1 MKYLFF
7 SFRPTHW
14 LKNLIIFLP
23 LIFGKK
29 LFIFPDNTKSVI
41 AFFVFSTAACAVYL
55 INDIIDYEKDKL
67 HPIKCL
73 RPLASGKIS
82 MNQAKIT
89 ACILSIFSVMS
100 SFMFS
105 IWFGFII
112 IVYLIFNL
120 IYSMVLKE
128 IVIVDIFCI
137 GGFFLLRVMGGSIVA
152 GVNMS
157 HWIVFMTVLLALFLG
172 TYKKRQELMLF
183 ERKAAYSNYILTNYN
198 IYFIDH
204 MIAITASSI
213 AIVYM
218 LYTVD
223 VRTVKEFGTNH
234 LIYSIP
240 FIYYGLFRYFYLI
253 HKVDNKDGDPIRI
266 LLSDRKLQLN
276 LAMWIIVCIL
286 VIYFGF

>member
-41 AFFVFSTAACAVYL
+41 AFFLFSTAACAVYL
-55 INDIIDYEKDKL
+55 INDIMDYEKDKL

-73 RPLASGKIS
+73 RPIASGKIT

-89 ACILSIFSVMS
+89 ACILSIFSVIF
-100 SFMFS
+100 SFMLS

-112 IVYLIFNL
+112 IAYLIFNL

-128 IVIVDIFCI
+128 IIIVDIFCI
-137 GGFFLLRVMGGSIVA
+137 GGFFLLRIMAGSIVA
-152 GVNMS
+152 GVDMS

-172 TYKKRQELMLF
+172 TYKKRQELMFL
-183 ERKAAYSNYILTNYN
+183 EGKVAYNNYILTDY
-198 IYFIDH
+198 
-204 MIAITASSI
+204 
-213 AIVYM
+213 
-218 LYTVD
+218 
-223 VRTVKEFGTNH
+223 
-234 LIYSIP
+234 
-240 FIYYGLFRYFYLI
+240 
-253 HKVDNKDGDPIRI
+253 
-266 LLSDRKLQLN
+266 
-276 LAMWIIVCIL
+276 
-286 VIYFGF
+286 